1 MNAVAIKKPRIVV
14 ADGQV
19 STTSLAVA
27 EHFGKHHRDVL
38 RAIQNLL
45 SEIPSDFN
53 EHERNFALMFREVLV
68 GNGAK
73 RQEPFYKL
81 SRDGFTLIAMGF
93 TGQQAL
99 EWKIAYISTF
109 NMMEKMLAER
119 HQAELDAEAD
129 AYRED
134 ILSMARQVLV
144 EMTAQAKA
152 QAIADAAQYNA
163 VQLAGHLKIPHRPSR
178 EGGYLSEAFM
188 LIFFGLERRFTDA
201 ALLWT
206 LYDEFSAYYETVK
219 LSARQIVQTS
229 RNALSRV
236 SVYHSRYRLIARGVL
251 VNIRDPQSWRI
262 DPAQFE
268 RMMRETQLVAH
279 VQRVPTLGD
288 EPDANAKL
296 SKWLEAMPEP
306 KAMQ

>member
-1 MNAVAIKKPRIVV
+1 MNAVAIKKPRLIV

-27 EHFGKHHRDVL
+27 EHFGKYHRDVL
-38 RAIQNLL
+38 RAIQNLV
-45 SEIPSDFN
+45 SEIPSAFN
-53 EHERNFALMFREVLV
+53 ERERNFALTYRDVD
-68 GNGAK
+68 GPNGAK

-81 SRDGFTLIAMGF
+81 SRDGFTLVAMGF
-93 TGQQAL
+93 TGRQAL
-99 EWKIAYISTF
+99 EWKIAYINTF

-119 HQAELDAEAD
+119 HQAELDAESD

-134 ILSMARQVLV
+134 ILAMARQVVV
-144 EMTAQAKA
+144 EVHA

-163 VQLAGHLKIPHRPSR
+163 VQLAGRLKIPHRPSR

-229 RNALSRV
+229 RNALSRM

-262 DPAQFE
+262 DSAQFE

-288 EPDANAKL
+288 EPDTNAKL

>member
-1 MNAVAIKKPRIVV
+1 MNAVATKKPRLIV

-45 SEIPSDFN
+45 NEIPPDFN

-81 SRDGFTLIAMGF
+81 SRDGFTLVAMGF
-93 TGQQAL
+93 TGRHAL

-119 HQAELDAEAD
+119 HQAELDAESD

-134 ILSMARQVLV
+134 IFAMARQVVV
-144 EMTAQAKA
+144 EVHA

-163 VQLAGHLKIPHRPSR
+163 VQLAGRLKIPHWPSR

-262 DPAQFE
+262 DSAQFE

-288 EPDANAKL
+288 EPDTNAKL

-306 KAMQ
+306 KVMQ

>member
-1 MNAVAIKKPRIVV
+1 MNAIATKKPRLSVV
-14 ADGQV
+14 DGQV

-27 EHFGKHHRDVL
+27 EHFGKNHKDVL
-38 RAIQNLL
+38 RAIRNLDCSL
-45 SEIPSDFN
+45 EFN
-53 EHERNFALMFREVLV
+53 GRNFAPVTYQDEKGEARPMYRI
-68 GNGAK
+68 
-73 RQEPFYKL
+73 Y
-81 SRDGFTLIAMGF
+81 RDGFSFLAMGF
-93 TGQQAL
+93 TGKEAAA
-99 EWKIAYISTF
+99 WKEAYINTF
-109 NMMEKMLAER
+109 NMMERMLVER
-119 HQAELDAEAD
+119 HEAEVDAEAE

-134 ILSMARQVLV
+134 ILAMARQVVV
-144 EMTAQAKA
+144 EVHA

-163 VQLAGHLKIPHRPSR
+163 VQLAGRLKIPHRPSR

-206 LYDEFSAYYETVK
+206 LYDDYSAYYETVK

-229 RNALSRV
+229 RNALSRM

-262 DPAQFE
+262 DSAQFE

-288 EPDANAKL
+288 EPDTNAKL

>member
-1 MNAVAIKKPRIVV
+1 MNAVAIKKPRLIV

-27 EHFGKHHRDVL
+27 EHFEKPHKDIL
-38 RAIQNLL
+38 RAMRNLEC
-45 SEIPSDFN
+45 SPDFT
-53 EHERNFALMFREVLV
+53 ERNFALSEYVDSTGRRLPMYRI
-68 GNGAK
+68 
-73 RQEPFYKL
+73 
-81 SRDGFTLIAMGF
+81 SRDGFSFLVMGF
-93 TGQQAL
+93 TGKEAAA
-99 EWKIAYISTF
+99 WKEAYINTF
-109 NMMEKMLAER
+109 NMMERMLAER
-119 HQAELDAEAD
+119 HEAEVDADAD

-134 ILSMARQVLV
+134 ILAMARQVVV
-144 EMTAQAKA
+144 EIHA
-152 QAIADAAQYNA
+152 QAIAEAAQYNA
-163 VQLAGHLKIPHRPSR
+163 VQLAGRLKIPHRPSR

-219 LSARQIVQTS
+219 LSARQIAQTS

-251 VNIRDPQSWRI
+251 VNIHDPQSWRI

-288 EPDANAKL
+288 EPDTNAKL

-306 KAMQ
+306 KVMQ

>member
-1 MNAVAIKKPRIVV
+1 V
-14 ADGQV
+14 
-19 STTSLAVA
+19 
-27 EHFGKHHRDVL
+27 
-38 RAIQNLL
+38 
-45 SEIPSDFN
+45 
-53 EHERNFALMFREVLV
+53 EV
-68 GNGAK
+68 
-73 RQEPFYKL
+73 
-81 SRDGFTLIAMGF
+81 
-93 TGQQAL
+93 
-99 EWKIAYISTF
+99 
-109 NMMEKMLAER
+109 
-119 HQAELDAEAD
+119 H
-129 AYRED
+129 
-134 ILSMARQVLV
+134 
-144 EMTAQAKA
+144 A

-163 VQLAGHLKIPHRPSR
+163 VQLAGRLKIPHRSSR

-206 LYDEFSAYYETVK
+206 LYDDYSAYYETVK

-229 RNALSRV
+229 RNALSRM

-279 VQRVPTLGD
+279 VQRVPTMGD
-288 EPDANAKL
+288 EPDTNAKL

-306 KAMQ
+306 KVMQ